1 MGRKRWLVWV
11 VVVLLLAGAI
21 AGGLAWRAR
30 PPAVEVA
37 KARIGPAA
45 DLVYATGY
53 VEAQQPVSVAA
64 RITAPVAQVLVSEGD
79 RVRRGQPLVLL
90 VDDEQRGLL
99 DQAAA
104 QRRAAEET
112 ERRTV
117 TLYRQGWMTR
127 AARDQAVASADAA
140 RAGERTAVAR
150 RDQLVVRANT
160 DGVVTKRDVEP
171 GDLATPTRVLI
182 LLGDPARIRITATV
196 DERDITRVRVGQDAL
211 MSSDAWPG
219 RVIHARVHEVTPSGD
234 PNARAFR
241 VRLLPESAGD
251 LPLGITLEVNVVT
264 RSTQRAVLVPATAFS
279 GDRLWVVTDGQVHAR
294 TIRRGIEANDMVE
307 ILSGLRAGETV
318 VVAPPADLA
327 EGRKVRIKTP

>member
-1 MGRKRWLVWV
+1 VRGRKRWLVWI

-104 QRRAAEET
+104 RRAAEET

-117 TLYRQGWMTR
+117 TLYRQGWMTAPR
-127 AARDQAVASADAA
+127 AIRPSPAPMQPAPANAPPLPGATSLSCAPIPTAWLPSA
-140 RAGERTAVAR
+140 
-150 RDQLVVRANT
+150 
-160 DGVVTKRDVEP
+160 
-171 GDLATPTRVLI
+171 
-182 LLGDPARIRITATV
+182 
-196 DERDITRVRVGQDAL
+196 
-211 MSSDAWPG
+211 MSS
-219 RVIHARVHEVTPSGD
+219 
-234 PNARAFR
+234 RAISPR
-241 VRLLPESAGD
+241 P
-251 LPLGITLEVNVVT
+251 
-264 RSTQRAVLVPATAFS
+264 RAC
-279 GDRLWVVTDGQVHAR
+279 
-294 TIRRGIEANDMVE
+294 
-307 ILSGLRAGETV
+307 
-318 VVAPPADLA
+318 
-327 EGRKVRIKTP
+327 